1 MIYIQPFLFS
11 VILNVLNIKPA
22 FLSFKQLKSKADN
35 LSALKKLRLFLR
47 FLQLDTV
54 FLEKIGNALR
64 RRAHPFVPL
73 MPSGRADFAVS
84 FNELQ
89 SVNDPQRFVD
99 VAADGQ
105 VVDYLMADDTGFV
118 NQKRSAERGA
128 VFVEDAVIVRDF
140 LGNIGDQRK
149 FDVADAAGINRH
161 FLPGQMR
168 MF

>member
-1 MIYIQPFLFS
+1 M
-11 VILNVLNIKPA
+11 
-22 FLSFKQLKSKADN
+22 
-35 LSALKKLRLFLR
+35 KKLRLFLR

-64 RRAHPFVPL
+64 RRQHPFVPL

-140 LGNIGDQRK
+140 LGNIETSGNLMSPMPP
-149 FDVADAAGINRH
+149 ASTGIFFQARCECFESTLTPITLTPRLLNSASR
-161 FLPGQMR
+161 LLWAMISDGQMNVKSAG
-168 MF
+168 